1 MSKHAM
7 PEVQF
12 PVHVLIEDHGET
24 EIHVLKD
31 RYSASAW
38 VTKEA
43 QTYISREMIKE
54 FPTFFWH
61 LASVQGVGTFHE
73 SATYTVRS
81 I

>member
-12 PVHVLIEDHGET
+12 PVHVLIESYGET
-24 EIHVLKD
+24 ETHVLKD

-38 VTKEA
+38 ITEEA
-43 QTYISREMIKE
+43 QTYIYSALIKE

-73 SATYTVRS
+73 AATYTVRS